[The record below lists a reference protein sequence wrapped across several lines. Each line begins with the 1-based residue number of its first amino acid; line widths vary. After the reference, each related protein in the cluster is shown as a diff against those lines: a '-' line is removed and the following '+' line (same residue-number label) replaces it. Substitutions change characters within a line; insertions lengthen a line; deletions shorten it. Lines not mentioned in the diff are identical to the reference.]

1 MEEGLTVLYVGL
13 LLIKVCLIAL
23 SCLFLTFPEGEQA
36 AAHH

>member
-1 MEEGLTVLYVGL
+1 MEEGFTVLYVSW

-23 SCLFLTFPEGEQA
+23 SCLFLTFLEGEQA